1 MAAELKVKSGGVWR
15 TITAPEVKYSGS
27 WRAIKTIEVKF
38 GGVWRE
44 VFALVTGPIVSMFGG
59 INYNYRYQATCYAG
73 VQFNSSG
80 VEYWQTAAGAWTVN
94 KGNWL
99 DSGASSEVWVLRVI
113 NSGSL
118 SWDGI
123 GGLRVPLSTTR
134 GMNVNRSSQGFKT
147 CIVTCYMYDAAAGGN
162 LLESKQYT
170 LQAEYDSGA

>member
-1 MAAELKVKSGGVWR
+1 MSELKVKYGGSWR

-27 WRAIKTIEVKF
+27 WRAIKTIEVKKA
-38 GGVWRE
+38 GAWE
-44 VFALVTGPIVSMFGG
+44 TVFAGGPAVSMFGG
-59 INYNYRYQATCYAG
+59 VNYRYRYQAICYSG
-73 VQFNSSG
+73 VQFNASG
-80 VEYWQTAAGAWTVN
+80 VEYWQTAAGGWTDN

-99 DSGASSEVWVLRVI
+99 DSGAPGEVWVLRVI

-134 GMNVNRSSQGFKT
+134 GMNVNRSSQGMKT
-147 CIVTCYMYDAAAGGN
+147 CVVTCYMYDAASGGN

-170 LQAEYDSGA
+170 LQADYDSGA